1 MNISKQDKELLK
13 EFWNNEALRNAV
25 KKHLLSAVSRQVN
38 IEDPINHWVYTI
50 DRSWDNDKFA
60 GLVKLVAQAQHEV
73 KDAFEHLEDL
83 IQDEPEAVAEPVEEY
98 K

>member
-1 MNISKQDKELLK
+1 MNITTEEKQLLR
-13 EFWNNEALRNAV
+13 EFWNNEPLRNAV

-38 IEDPINHWVYTI
+38 IEDPINHWIYTI

-60 GLVKLVAQAQHEV
+60 NLVKLVAQAQHEV
-73 KDAFEHLEDL
+73 KDAFEHIADL
-83 IQDEPEAVAEPVEEY
+83 AADEPEAKTTEEEY

>member
-1 MNISKQDKELLK
+1 MDITKEEKQLLR
-13 EFWNNEALRNAV
+13 EFWNNETLRNAV
-25 KKHLLSAVSRQVN
+25 KKHLLRTVSRQVN

-73 KDAFEHLEDL
+73 KDAFEHISDL
-83 IQDEPEAVAEPVEEY
+83 VAEDAPTETPTEEY

>member
-1 MNISKQDKELLK
+1 MDITKEDKVLLR
-13 EFWNNEALRNAV
+13 EFWNNQPLRDAV
-25 KKHLLSAVSRQVN
+25 KKHLLRTVSRQVN

-60 GLVKLVAQAQHEV
+60 SLVKLVAQAQHEV
-73 KDAFEHLEDL
+73 KDAFEHIEDL
-83 IQDEPEAVAEPVEEY
+83 IAEEPVTETPSEEY